1 MESSFFFLHRLI
13 NKTPGRRYQ
22 DSPFLSVHSK
32 HLSFLCTSFTSPCA
46 FLSISLSPTSLALE
60 CESNPNEHFYNA
72 DQREVLFSQPI
83 SSSCCELNENKAQWQ
98 DDPEQSHP
106 PLYFLLQIPAK
117 RKLPLLSI
125 CSQRCSKWPEKAAA
139 YQNPGFPSSALL
151 DTTQWPEEFQAG
163 VQRKDIYVEREHNR
177 GCC

>member
-1 MESSFFFLHRLI
+1 MESSFFFLHRFI

-22 DSPFLSVHSK
+22 DSPFSLCPQQTSVLPLHFFHLSLCISV
-32 HLSFLCTSFTSPCA
+32 HLSFS
-46 FLSISLSPTSLALE
+46 
-60 CESNPNEHFYNA
+60 
-72 DQREVLFSQPI
+72 DLFSPGMRKQPKWTFLQCRPKGSLI
-83 SSSCCELNENKAQWQ
+83 FAAHFLLMLWAEWKQGPMAGWPWAIPSS
-98 DDPEQSHP
+98 PV
-106 PLYFLLQIPAK
+106 FLLQIPAK

-151 DTTQWPEEFQAG
+151 DTTQWPEGFQAG
-163 VQRKDIYVEREHNR
+163 VQRKDVYVEREHNR